1 MEQTTAKLTVFFDP
15 PFWAGLYEREQRGSY
30 EACRIVFGAEPK
42 DYEVYDYL
50 LKNYGKLRFSPAIEA
65 GRRRDEGVNPKR
77 LQREIRRQLQSGTP
91 VGTKAQRALSLQR
104 EQSRQARKTRSR
116 ALREEERAR
125 VSNSG
130 RKSAGKSITGIKG
143 RRRKASMLCGAC
155 LYPFLRI
162 ARPSGYCSVTS
173 TSSGRLFTRGTGL
186 SFPRPRLTTSAGFQP
201 CIPAV

>member
-77 LQREIRRQLQSGTP
+77 LQREIRRQLQSGT
-91 VGTKAQRALSLQR
+91 
-104 EQSRQARKTRSR
+104 
-116 ALREEERAR
+116 
-125 VSNSG
+125 
-130 RKSAGKSITGIKG
+130 
-143 RRRKASMLCGAC
+143 
-155 LYPFLRI
+155 
-162 ARPSGYCSVTS
+162 
-173 TSSGRLFTRGTGL
+173 
-186 SFPRPRLTTSAGFQP
+186 
-201 CIPAV
+201 